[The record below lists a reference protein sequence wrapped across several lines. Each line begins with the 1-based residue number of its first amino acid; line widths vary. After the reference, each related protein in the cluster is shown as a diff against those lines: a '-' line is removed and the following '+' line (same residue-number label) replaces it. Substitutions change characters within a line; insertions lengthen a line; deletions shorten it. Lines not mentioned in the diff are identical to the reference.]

1 MCCGVSVE
9 EKIEYKTYDMGIKWT
24 ENYKYS
30 DLDSIEH
37 LFGFDIPETES
48 VSISEYT
55 EMYLDKLDRY
65 EDLSSSLSLS
75 SGISISVCSDS
86 DSSVC
91 SEDLNGTSWEEIIIR

>member
-1 MCCGVSVE
+1 M
-9 EKIEYKTYDMGIKWT
+9 
-24 ENYKYS
+24 N
-30 DLDSIEH
+30 SIDH

-75 SGISISVCSDS
+75 SGISISVCS
-86 DSSVC
+86 
-91 SEDLNGTSWEEIIIR
+91 EDLNGTSWEEIIIRWIKKYFIKIQESFKIIVLATGLRFVSP

>member
-1 MCCGVSVE
+1 MCCGMSVE

-30 DLDSIEH
+30 DLNSIDH

-75 SGISISVCSDS
+75 SGISISVCS
-86 DSSVC
+86 
-91 SEDLNGTSWEEIIIR
+91 EDLNGTSWEEIIIR